1 MPNLNGLACCLVTSL
16 FGLGFAAVI
25 SLPASASPARCVVA
39 EAGRTTFD
47 GPCDFRQFGS
57 DGSFTITSLKSDL
70 IAGRLVI
77 SVTIVSPG
85 VAEVR
90 GVTPAGINSRWGV
103 AQRSS
108 RDRACW
114 LGNDFQICAY

>member
-1 MPNLNGLACCLVTSL
+1 MSHSNGLAFCLVTSL
-16 FGLGFAAVI
+16 FGLGVAAI
-25 SLPASASPARCVVA
+25 DSLPVSASPARCVVA

-47 GPCDFRQFGS
+47 GPCDFRQFGG
-57 DGSFTITSLKSDL
+57 DGSFTITSLKSNL
-70 IAGRLVI
+70 IAGRSVI

-90 GVTPAGINSRWGV
+90 GVTPAGINSRWGA
-103 AQRSS
+103 AQRSN

-114 LGNDFQICAY
+114 LGDDFRICAY